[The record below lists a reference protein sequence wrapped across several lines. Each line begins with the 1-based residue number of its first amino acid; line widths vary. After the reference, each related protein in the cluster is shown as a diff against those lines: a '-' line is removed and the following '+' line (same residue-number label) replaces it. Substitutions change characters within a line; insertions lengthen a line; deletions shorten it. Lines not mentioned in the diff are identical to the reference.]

1 MAKKDN
7 KDKALSKQGKKD
19 LAKQKRHFSVSEL
32 EGALLKK
39 FPKDDAESWDVMGLT
54 VGEGA
59 LEVTR
64 VAVTLDPTVDAIRRA
79 ASAGANVLVTH
90 HPPFMIGPMKF
101 APANSVAENPGA
113 GVWAAIQNR
122 IALMNFHTALDVSQ
136 DAQAVIPN
144 MLGLPRTGKLLETIP
159 SSKKKGY
166 GAICDLSKSEEGVI
180 TLAQLSARCLSVF
193 GRAPKVWGN
202 MDKPI
207 KTAACALGSAKSLA
221 ASVIS
226 SGIDC
231 LICGELG
238 YHDSLELSLAGV
250 AIIELGHDASELPLT
265 AVLAKT
271 LADIRFPI
279 DEIVMID
286 QGHNWSYPEAI
297 RL

>member
-1 MAKKDN
+1 MAKKDS
-7 KDKALSKQGKKD
+7 KDKALSKRGKKE
-19 LAKQKRHFSVSEL
+19 LAKQKRRFSVSEL
-32 EGALLKK
+32 EEALLKR
-39 FPKDDAESWDVMGLT
+39 FPAEDAEDWDVMGLT

-64 VAVTLDPTVDAIRRA
+64 VAVALDPTVDAIERA
-79 ASAGANVLVTH
+79 ASAGANVLITH
-90 HPPFMIGPMKF
+90 HPPFLSGPMKF
-101 APANSVAENPGA
+101 SPANSVAENPGA

-122 IALMNFHTALDVSQ
+122 VALMNFHTALDVSQ
-136 DAQAVIPN
+136 DAQNIIPS
-144 MLGLPRTGKLLETIP
+144 MLGFSTTGKLLESIP

-166 GAICDLSKSEEGVI
+166 GAICDLTKSKDGQTSLGQI
-180 TLAQLSARCLSVF
+180 AARCLSVF

-202 MDKPI
+202 MDKMVSSV
-207 KTAACALGSAKSLA
+207 ACVTGSAKSVAHKALDKK
-221 ASVIS
+221 
-226 SGIDC
+226 IDC

-265 AVLAKT
+265 ALLAKT

-286 QGHNWSYPEAI
+286 QSHNWSYPEAI

>member
-7 KDKALSKQGKKD
+7 KEKALSKRGKKD
-19 LAKQKRHFSVSEL
+19 LAKQKRRFSVSEL
-32 EGALLKK
+32 ETALLKK
-39 FPKDDAESWDVMGLT
+39 FPRDDAEHWDVMGLT

-64 VAVTLDPTVDAIRRA
+64 VAITLDPTVDAIRRA
-79 ASAGANVLVTH
+79 ASAGANVLLTH
-90 HPPFMIGPMKF
+90 HPPYLSGPMKF

-122 IALMNFHTALDVSQ
+122 ISLINFHTALDVSL

-144 MLGLPRTGKLLETIP
+144 MLGLPMTGKLLEHIP
-159 SSKKKGY
+159 TSKKKGY
-166 GAICDLSKSEEGVI
+166 GAICDLSKSKEGAVS
-180 TLAQLSARCLSVF
+180 LSQLSARCLSVF

-202 MDKPI
+202 MDAQI

-221 ASVIS
+221 SRVIA

-286 QGHNWSYPEAI
+286 QSNNWSYPEAI